1 MSTTGR
7 SEELQ
12 RLRAHVLERR
22 AVLVVGPPG
31 SGRSHLLEALA
42 AQLADSGTDHL
53 LLRGADGEA
62 AVPLVAFAPLISRF
76 GTASATDGGTTTLDV
91 YTRLPAQV
99 RAAGTTVLVDDLH
112 LLTRASQVLLAQ
124 LARAGVALV
133 ASVPDLELVPRAITD
148 DLGSRGGWGVEHLG
162 PLSDDAVLAMAAD
175 RLGDELSAPSAA
187 LLLRY
192 AGGNPLVVRELLAGA
207 AGTTTRGPSGVTLGR
222 LRVTPRLTDL
232 VDQRLAHLDPQAR
245 EVVEL
250 LALTGP
256 LPLPALPSVPV
267 DWLLHHGMLARSEQP
282 APAAVELVDG
292 LARGVLRDGADPGR
306 TAQALARGVEAV
318 TDREGWED
326 VEVHLRSRL
335 DGDVP
340 LDRVLATAAREVAR
354 GATALALELLRR
366 VEPDHAHVAEVRLLL
381 GSALSAEGRLD
392 EADSHLVAATEA
404 DDADDAVRTRAG
416 QELGLLLGVRAQ
428 RPAEAVVRVGALA
441 ARVGDEGLRRVLHGD
456 LVKWRLMAGM
466 PLEED
471 PRALAVRDASPV
483 GPDAAAVAEVN
494 DAVIG
499 AMIASLD
506 GSPAVARELVVRGA
520 GALRR
525 TDAVPA
531 YVGDLL
537 RLSHYL
543 ADAFDG
549 RLAEA
554 EEVAHAHRR
563 RAATEADPCLGM
575 WEYATAELALH
586 AGRIADAR
594 ALADR
599 ARRHL
604 AWRDFT
610 GLGATATALR
620 AAVAAREGDQATA
633 ERLAAELTP
642 EQASDVKVE
651 LHLARVRAQRHLL
664 RGDDAAAGEE
674 LAAAG
679 LLAVEQS
686 HRHLGLIAID
696 EAVLAHPASAAD
708 RGALI
713 AEHVHPDA
721 ALGPVLLRRAQA
733 VAEEDAVVL
742 GEVADDLARM
752 GLHGRAASSLAAA
765 RALLERAGRAE
776 AARKAHL
783 RQLTLLADHGATP
796 WPPTGQPALL
806 SPRELE
812 VARLAAARLR
822 SKEIADRCALSVRT
836 VDNHLARVY
845 RKLGVTGRDDLP
857 DALAALGGTVT
868 GEPGPLGGPVDAVP
882 SGNDGD
888 LDDSRLTSAP

>member
-7 SEELQ
+7 AEELQ

-31 SGRSHLLEALA
+31 AGRSQLLEALA
-42 AQLADSGTDHL
+42 GQLAESGTEHCL
-53 LLRGADGEA
+53 VRGADGEA
-62 AVPLVAFAPLISRF
+62 GIPLVAFAPLLARF
-76 GTASATDGGTTTLDV
+76 GVGLAAEGGPATLDV

-99 RAAGTTVLVDDLH
+99 RAAGVTALVDDLH

-124 LARAGVALV
+124 LARAGVAVV
-133 ASVPDLELVPRAITD
+133 ATVPSLEQVPRAIQD
-148 DLGSRGGWGVEHLG
+148 DLGARGGWGCEELG
-162 PLSDDAVLAMAAD
+162 PLSDDAVLAMAAE

-207 AGTTTRGPSGVTLGR
+207 AGTTTSGPAGVTLGR
-222 LRVTPRLTDL
+222 LRVTSRLTEL
-232 VDQRLAHLDPQAR
+232 VDQRLAHLDPAAR

-250 LALTGP
+250 LAITGP
-256 LPLPALPSVPV
+256 LPLAALPGVPV
-267 DWLLHHGMLARSEQP
+267 DWLLHHGLLARSEQP
-282 APAAVELVDG
+282 APGAVELVDG
-292 LARGVLRDGADPGR
+292 LARGVLRDGADPTR
-306 TAQALARGVEAV
+306 TAEALSRGVAAAAG
-318 TDREGWED
+318 REGWQD

-335 DGDVP
+335 DGQVP
-340 LDRVLATAAREVAR
+340 LERVLATAAREAAR
-354 GATALALELLRR
+354 GATSLALDLLRR
-366 VEPDHAHVAEVRLLL
+366 VEPDHAHVAELRLLL

-404 DDADDAVRTRAG
+404 ADADDQLLTRAG
-416 QELGLLLGVRAQ
+416 QELGLLLAVRAQ
-428 RPAEAVVRVGALA
+428 RPAEAVERVAALA
-441 ARVGDEGLRRVLHGD
+441 TRVADEGLRRVLHGD

-471 PRALAVRDASPV
+471 PGALGGRETSPV

-506 GSPAVARELVVRGA
+506 GSPAVARELVVRGT

-586 AGRIADAR
+586 AGRIVDAR

-599 ARRHL
+599 AVRHL

-610 GLGATATALR
+610 GLGAAATALR

-633 ERLAAELTP
+633 DRLASELTP

-664 RGDDAAAGEE
+664 RGDETAAGEE

-686 HRHLGLIAID
+686 HRHLGLMAID
-696 EAVLAHPASAAD
+696 EAVLVHPASAAD

-733 VAEEDAVVL
+733 VAAEDPVAL
-742 GEVADDLARM
+742 GEVAEDLARM
-752 GLHGRAASSLAAA
+752 GLHGRAASCLATA
-765 RALLERAGRAE
+765 RALWERAGRAE

-783 RQLTLLADHGATP
+783 RQLTVLADHGATP
-796 WPPTGQPALL
+796 WPDSGQPALL

-822 SKEIADRCALSVRT
+822 SKEIADRCRLSVRT

-868 GEPGPLGGPVDAVP
+868 GSPGPLEEADGVPAAPTGPDP
-882 SGNDGD
+882 D
-888 LDDSRLTSAP
+888 RSAATVE

>member
-7 SEELQ
+7 ADELQ

-22 AVLVVGPPG
+22 AVLVLGPAG
-31 SGRSHLLEALA
+31 SGRTHTLEALA
-42 AQLADSGTDHL
+42 AQLAEDGTEHR

-62 AVPLVAFAPLISRF
+62 DVPLVTFAPLLALF
-76 GTASATDGGTTTLDV
+76 GVELPTDGGPATLDV

-99 RAAGTTVLVDDLH
+99 RAAGVTVLIDDLH
-112 LLTRASQVLLAQ
+112 LLALASQVLLAQ

-133 ASVPDLELVPRAITD
+133 ATVPSLEEVPRTILD
-148 DLGSRGGWGVEHLG
+148 DLATPGGWGVEHLG
-162 PLSDDAVLAMAAD
+162 PLPDDAVLAMAAD
-175 RLGDELSAPSAA
+175 RLGDALSAPSAA

-207 AGTTTRGPSGVTLGR
+207 AGTTRNSPAGIELGR

-232 VDQRLAHLDPQAR
+232 VDQRLGHLDRAAR

-250 LALTGP
+250 LAVTGP
-256 LPLPALPSVPV
+256 LPLAALPAVAV
-267 DWLLHHGMLARSEQP
+267 DWLLRHGLVTRVAEP
-282 APAAVELVDG
+282 APGGVELVDG
-292 LARGVLRDGADPGR
+292 LARGVLRDGADPTR
-306 TAQALARGVEAV
+306 TTAALARGLEAV
-318 TDREGWED
+318 TGRVGWED
-326 VEVHLRSRL
+326 VEVHLHCRL
-335 DGDVP
+335 DGQVP
-340 LDRVLATAAREVAR
+340 LERVLATAGREVAR

-366 VEPDHAHVAEVRLLL
+366 VEVDHAHVGELRLLL
-381 GSALSAEGRLD
+381 GSALSAEGRLE
-392 EADSHLVAATEA
+392 EADAHLVAATDS
-404 DDADDAVRTRAG
+404 DDADESLLARAG
-416 QELGLLLGVRAQ
+416 QELGLLLAVRAQ
-428 RPAEAVVRVGALA
+428 RPAAAVERVGALA
-441 ARVGDEGLRRVLHGD
+441 ARLSDEGLRRVLQGD
-456 LVKWRLMAGM
+456 LVKWRLMSGM

-471 PRALAVRDASPV
+471 PAALIGRDASPV
-483 GPDAAAVAEVN
+483 GPEAAAVAEVN

-506 GSPAVARELVVRGA
+506 GSPALARELVVRGT

-537 RLSHYL
+537 RLSAYL

-549 RLAEA
+549 RLEDA

-586 AGRIADAR
+586 AGRLDDAR
-594 ALADR
+594 ALVDR
-599 ARRHL
+599 AVRHL

-610 GLGATATALR
+610 GLGPAATALR
-620 AAVAAREGDQATA
+620 AAVSAREGDQSTA
-633 ERLAAELTP
+633 ERLAAELTA
-642 EQASDVKVE
+642 EQAGDVKVA

-664 RGDDAAAGEE
+664 RGDDVAAGEE
-674 LAAAG
+674 LVAAG

-696 EAVLAHPASAAD
+696 EAVLVHPVSAAD
-708 RGALI
+708 RAALL
-713 AEHVHPDA
+713 AEHAHPDA
-721 ALGPVLLRRAQA
+721 ALGPVLVRRAHA
-733 VAEEDAVVL
+733 VAEEDPVWL
-742 GEVADDLARM
+742 SEVAEVLARM
-752 GLHGRAASSLAAA
+752 GLHGRAASSLTTA
-765 RALLERAGRAE
+765 RRLLEQTGRHE
-776 AARKAHL
+776 AARQAHL
-783 RQLTLLADHGATP
+783 RQLTVLADHHVTP
-796 WPPTGQPALL
+796 WPPSGQPALL

-822 SKEIADRCALSVRT
+822 SKEIAERCGLSVRT

-857 DALAALGGTVT
+857 EALVALGGTVA
-868 GEPGPLGGPVDAVP
+868 GAPGPLGGSVGAGPGGAD
-882 SGNDGD
+882 DD
-888 LDDSRLTSAP
+888 LEGARLAAAP

>member
-22 AVLVVGPPG
+22 AVLVVAPVGA
-31 SGRSHLLEALA
+31 GRTHLLEALA
-42 AQLADSGTDHL
+42 EQLAASGTEHR
-53 LLRGADGEA
+53 LLRGSDGEA
-62 AVPLVAFAPLISRF
+62 GIPLVAFAPLLSRF
-76 GTASATDGGTTTLDV
+76 GVHLPPEGGQGTLNV

-99 RAAGTTVLVDDLH
+99 RAAGLTVLVDDLH

-133 ASVPDLELVPRAITD
+133 ATVPSLEDVPRAILD
-148 DLGSRGGWGVEHLG
+148 DVGARGGWGVEHLG

-207 AGTTTRGPSGVTLGR
+207 AGTTTGGPAGVTLGR
-222 LRVTPRLTDL
+222 LRVTPRLTEL

-267 DWLLHHGMLARSEQP
+267 DWLLHHGLLARSEQP

-292 LARGVLRDGADPGR
+292 LARGVLRDGADPSR
-306 TAQALARGVEAV
+306 TAEALARGVQAV
-318 TDREGWED
+318 TGREGWED

-335 DGDVP
+335 DGQVP
-340 LDRVLATAAREVAR
+340 LDRVLATAAREVGR
-354 GATALALELLRR
+354 GATALALELLQR

-428 RPAEAVVRVGALA
+428 RPAEAVARVGALA

-471 PRALAVRDASPV
+471 PGALADRDASPV

-506 GSPAVARELVVRGA
+506 GSPAVARELVVRGS

-563 RAATEADPCLGM
+563 RAATAADPCLGM

-610 GLGATATALR
+610 GLGATAIALR

-633 ERLAAELTP
+633 DRLAAELTP

-686 HRHLGLIAID
+686 HRHLGLMAID

-733 VAEEDAVVL
+733 VAEEDPVGL
-742 GEVADDLARM
+742 GEVAEDLARM

-796 WPPTGQPALL
+796 WPPTDQPALL

-822 SKEIADRCALSVRT
+822 SKEIADRCGLSVRT

-868 GEPGPLGGPVDAVP
+868 GEPGPLAEAVDTGP
-882 SGNDGD
+882 SGTDGE
-888 LDDSRLTSAP
+888 LDGSRLASAP

>member
-7 SEELQ
+7 ADELQ

-31 SGRSHLLEALA
+31 AGRTHVLEALA
-42 AQLADSGTDHL
+42 DQLTGSGTEHC
-53 LLRGADGEA
+53 LLRGSDSEA
-62 AVPLVAFAPLISRF
+62 GMPLVPFAPLLSRF
-76 GTASATDGGTTTLDV
+76 GVHLSPEGGQGALDV

-99 RAAGTTVLVDDLH
+99 RAAGLTVLVDDLH

-133 ASVPDLELVPRAITD
+133 ATVPGLEDVPRAILD
-148 DLGSRGGWGVEHLG
+148 DLGTRGGWGAEHLG

-207 AGTTTRGPSGVTLGR
+207 AGTTTTGPAGATLGR
-222 LRVTPRLTDL
+222 LRVTPRLTEL
-232 VDQRLAHLDPQAR
+232 VDQRLAHLDPAAR

-250 LALTGP
+250 LAIAGP
-256 LPLPALPSVPV
+256 LPFAALPGVPV
-267 DWLLHHGMLARSEQP
+267 EWLLHHALLTRTEQP
-282 APAAVELVDG
+282 APGAVELVDG
-292 LARGVLRDGADPGR
+292 LARGVLRDGADPTR
-306 TAQALARGVEAV
+306 TTEALTRGVAAASGR
-318 TDREGWED
+318 DGWED

-335 DGDVP
+335 DGQVP
-340 LDRVLATAAREVAR
+340 LERVLGTAAREVAR
-354 GATALALELLRR
+354 GATSLALDLLRR
-366 VEPDHAHVAEVRLLL
+366 VEPDHAHVAELRLLL

-404 DDADDAVRTRAG
+404 ADADDQLLTRAG
-416 QELGLLLGVRAQ
+416 QELGLLLAVRAQ
-428 RPAEAVVRVGALA
+428 RPAEAVERVSALA

-466 PLEED
+466 PLEEH
-471 PRALAVRDASPV
+471 PGTLAGRDASPV
-483 GPDAAAVAEVN
+483 GRDAAAVAEVN

-506 GSPAVARELVVRGA
+506 GSPTVTRELVVRGT

-563 RAATEADPCLGM
+563 RAATEGDPCLGM

-586 AGRIADAR
+586 AGRVADAR

-610 GLGATATALR
+610 GLGAAAIALR

-633 ERLAAELTP
+633 DRLAAELKP

-664 RGDDAAAGEE
+664 RGDETAAGDE
-674 LAAAG
+674 LAQAG

-686 HRHLGLIAID
+686 HRHLGLMAID
-696 EAVLAHPASAAD
+696 EAVLVHPASAGD

-733 VAEEDAVVL
+733 VAAQDPVAL
-742 GEVADDLARM
+742 CEVAEDLARM
-752 GLHGRAASSLAAA
+752 GLHGRAASCLATA
-765 RALLERAGRAE
+765 RSLLERSGRAE

-783 RQLTLLADHGATP
+783 RQLTVLADHGATP
-796 WPPTGQPALL
+796 WPPTDQPALL

-822 SKEIADRCALSVRT
+822 SKEIADRCRLSVRT

-857 DALAALGGTVT
+857 DALAALGGTVAGT
-868 GEPGPLGGPVDAVP
+868 PHPGEDADGVPAARAGVEPEHAPAPVE
-882 SGNDGD
+882 
-888 LDDSRLTSAP
+888 

>member
-1 MSTTGR
+1 MSTSGR
-7 SEELQ
+7 ADELQ

-22 AVLVVGPPG
+22 AVLVAGPAG
-31 SGRSHLLEALA
+31 AGRSHLLEALGE
-42 AQLADSGTDHL
+42 QLAASGTEHR
-53 LLRGADGEA
+53 LLRGSDGEA
-62 AVPLVAFAPLISRF
+62 GIPLVAFAPLLSRF
-76 GTASATDGGTTTLDV
+76 GVQLSPEGGQGTLDV

-99 RAAGTTVLVDDLH
+99 RAAGLTVLVDDLH
-112 LLTRASQVLLAQ
+112 LLTRASQVLMAQ
-124 LARAGVALV
+124 LARADVALV
-133 ASVPDLELVPRAITD
+133 ATVPSLEDVPRAILD
-148 DLGSRGGWGVEHLG
+148 DLGTRGGWGVEHLG

-207 AGTTTRGPSGVTLGR
+207 AGTTTSGPAGVTLGR
-222 LRVTPRLTDL
+222 LRVTPRLTEL

-267 DWLLHHGMLARSEQP
+267 DWLLHHGLLARSEQP

-292 LARGVLRDGADPGR
+292 LARGVLRDGADPSR

-318 TDREGWED
+318 TGREGWED

-335 DGDVP
+335 DGQVP
-340 LDRVLATAAREVAR
+340 LDRMLATAAREVAR
-354 GATALALELLRR
+354 GATALALELLQR

-471 PRALAVRDASPV
+471 PGALADRDASPV
-483 GPDAAAVAEVN
+483 GPVAAAVAEVN

-506 GSPAVARELVVRGA
+506 GSPAVARELVVRGS

-610 GLGATATALR
+610 GLGATAIALR

-633 ERLAAELTP
+633 DRLAAELTP

-686 HRHLGLIAID
+686 HRHLGLMAID

-733 VAEEDAVVL
+733 VAAEDPVGL
-742 GEVADDLARM
+742 GEVAEDLARM

-822 SKEIADRCALSVRT
+822 SKEIADRCGLSVRT

-868 GEPGPLGGPVDAVP
+868 GEPGPLAEAVDAGP
-882 SGNDGD
+882 SGTDGE
-888 LDDSRLTSAP
+888 LDGSRLASAP